1 MLKILDRYILKRY
14 LGTFSVML
22 LLFIPIG
29 ILVDLSSK
37 IDNIIESEAPIN
49 LVIYFGIICILTTM
63 DLSQLNSYMSVNYQ
77 TRSHYP

>member
-29 ILVDLSSK
+29 IMVDLSSK
-37 IDNIIESEAPIN
+37 IDNIIESNAP
-49 LVIYFGIICILTTM
+49 LE
-63 DLSQLNSYMSVNYQ
+63 
-77 TRSHYP
+77 